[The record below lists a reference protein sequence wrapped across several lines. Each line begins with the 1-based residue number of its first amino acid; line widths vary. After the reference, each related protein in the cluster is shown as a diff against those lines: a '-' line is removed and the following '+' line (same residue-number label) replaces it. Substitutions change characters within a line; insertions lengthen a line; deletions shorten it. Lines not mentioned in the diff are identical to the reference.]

1 MPGPAG
7 PFSREERIW
16 IVFKFGEVKSATLV
30 RRAFQKKFPSP
41 NPKDVPHRKVLARV
55 LEKFEGCGDVG
66 DPKPKFKPAEILD
79 RFGLKKQWTNMFT
92 DLCWRIWYGLY

>member
-16 IVFKFGEVKSATLV
+16 IVLKFGEVKSATLV

-41 NPKDVPHRKVLARV
+41 NPKDVPHRKVFARV

-66 DPKPKFKPAEILD
+66 DPKQISHGHQTVRISIP
-79 RFGLKKQWTNMFT
+79 WTFSSGDTRWSMF
-92 DLCWRIWYGLY
+92 LE